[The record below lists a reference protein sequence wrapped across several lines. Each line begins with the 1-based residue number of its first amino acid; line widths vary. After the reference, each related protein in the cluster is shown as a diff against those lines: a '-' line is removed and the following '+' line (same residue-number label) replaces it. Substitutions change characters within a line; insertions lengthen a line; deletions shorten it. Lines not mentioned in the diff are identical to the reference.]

1 MNSYKNKNRVVT
13 AIIISVF
20 GSMAL
25 SLFCTIQQQAFA
37 ATAEEIEE
45 KYLKDA
51 RTALENGNTT
61 GAIRDV
67 LAILEWEFN
76 EVHPK
81 VESYLGNVS
90 NVTASG

>member
-1 MNSYKNKNRVVT
+1 MNSSTNRNRVVT
-13 AIIISVF
+13 AIIIGVF

-25 SLFCTIQQQAFA
+25 SLYCTIQQQAFA
-37 ATAEEIEE
+37 ATAGEIEQ
-45 KYLKDA
+45 KYLQDA
-51 RTALENGNTT
+51 RNALQNDNTT
-61 GAIRDV
+61 GAIRDI

-81 VESYLGNVS
+81 VASLLG

>member
-25 SLFCTIQQQAFA
+25 SLYCTIQQQAFA
-37 ATAEEIEE
+37 ATPGEIEE
-45 KYLKDA
+45 KYLSDA
-51 RTALENGNTT
+51 RNALENGNTT
-61 GAIRDV
+61 GAIRDII
-67 LAILEWEFN
+67 AILEWEFN

-81 VESYLGNVS
+81 IASIMG

>member
-1 MNSYKNKNRVVT
+1 MNSYENKNRVVT
-13 AIIISVF
+13 AIVISVI

-25 SLFCTIQQQAFA
+25 SLYCTIQQQAFA
-37 ATAEEIEE
+37 ATPGEIEQR
-45 KYLKDA
+45 YLNDA
-51 RTALENGNTT
+51 RNALENGNTT
-61 GAIRDV
+61 GAIRDI

-81 VESYLGNVS
+81 VASLMG

>member
-1 MNSYKNKNRVVT
+1 MNSYNNKNRVVT
-13 AIIISVF
+13 AIVISVF

-25 SLFCTIQQQAFA
+25 SLYCTIQQQTFA
-37 ATAEEIEE
+37 ATAGEIEQ
-45 KYLKDA
+45 KYLNDA
-51 RTALENGNTT
+51 RNALENGNTT
-61 GAIRDV
+61 GAIRDI

-81 VESYLGNVS
+81 VASLMG

>member
-1 MNSYKNKNRVVT
+1 MNSCKNKNRVVT

-37 ATAEEIEE
+37 ATAGEIEE

-51 RTALENGNTT
+51 RSALESGNTT

-81 VESYLGNVS
+81 VESYLGNV
-90 NVTASG
+90 TASG

>member
-25 SLFCTIQQQAFA
+25 SLYCTIQQQAFA
-37 ATAEEIEE
+37 ATAGEIEE
-45 KYLKDA
+45 KYLNDA

-61 GAIRDV
+61 GAIRDI

-81 VESYLGNVS
+81 IASNMG

>member
-25 SLFCTIQQQAFA
+25 SLYCTIQQQAFG
-37 ATAEEIEE
+37 ATAGEIEE
-45 KYLKDA
+45 KYLNDA
-51 RTALENGNTT
+51 GTALENGNTT
-61 GAIRDV
+61 GAIRDI

-81 VESYLGNVS
+81 IASNMG

>member
-1 MNSYKNKNRVVT
+1 MNSYKNKNKVVT

-20 GSMAL
+20 GSVAL
-25 SLFCTIQQQAFA
+25 SLYCTIQQQAFA
-37 ATAEEIEE
+37 VTAREIEQ
-45 KYLKDA
+45 KYLNDA
-51 RTALENGNTT
+51 RNALDNGNTT
-61 GAIRDV
+61 GAIRDI

-81 VESYLGNVS
+81 VASLMG

>member
-13 AIIISVF
+13 AIVISVF

-25 SLFCTIQQQAFA
+25 SLYCTIQQQAFA
-37 ATAEEIEE
+37 ATAGEIEQ
-45 KYLKDA
+45 KYLNDA

-61 GAIRDV
+61 GAIRDI

-81 VESYLGNVS
+81 VASLMG

>member
-25 SLFCTIQQQAFA
+25 SLYCTIQQQAFA
-37 ATAEEIEE
+37 ATVGEIEE

-51 RTALENGNTT
+51 RNALENGNTT
-61 GAIRDV
+61 GHRSMYRNGSLVRFIQ
-67 LAILEWEFN
+67 
-76 EVHPK
+76 K
-81 VESYLGNVS
+81 
-90 NVTASG
+90 

>member
-81 VESYLGNVS
+81 VESYLGNV
-90 NVTASG
+90 TASG

>member
-13 AIIISVF
+13 AIVISVF

-25 SLFCTIQQQAFA
+25 SLYCTIQQQAFA
-37 ATAEEIEE
+37 ATAGEIEQ
-45 KYLKDA
+45 KYLNDA
-51 RTALENGNTT
+51 RNALENGNTT
-61 GAIRDV
+61 GAIRDI

-81 VESYLGNVS
+81 VASLLG